1 MRLKAIASN
10 SRFILGKCIYDTDL
24 QKTIIN
30 EGLEYLLNKGQP
42 GDRVDIKDYVAVRL
56 IPLPQVSPYLAV
68 GRRRP
73 GCPARA
79 TCWLGRGFLAAA

>member
-1 MRLKAIASN
+1 MQNGPKTKRLRPLRRAASFN
-10 SRFILGKCIYDTDL
+10 VRAKSSTVPAAYRVSQNAQRNYERYLELG
-24 QKTIIN
+24 
-30 EGLEYLLNKGQP
+30 
-42 GDRVDIKDYVAVRL
+42 RRL